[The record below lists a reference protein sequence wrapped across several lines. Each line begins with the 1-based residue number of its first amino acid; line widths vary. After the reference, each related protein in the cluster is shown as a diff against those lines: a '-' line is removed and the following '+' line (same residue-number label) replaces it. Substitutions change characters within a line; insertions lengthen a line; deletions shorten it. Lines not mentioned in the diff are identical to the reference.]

1 MTFRAEATV
10 QETGAASLTR
20 QLGKAI
26 LTGQYPPGAVLPG
39 ELELAL
45 HFSASRNLV
54 REALKS
60 LAAKGLVEARKKA
73 GTRVRPRS
81 DWQMLDREL
90 LGWRLE
96 SGPEFG
102 FAMDLLALREA
113 VEPAAMNLA
122 SGLRSAAAAAA
133 AIHQDKAGIAEIRQA
148 FAEMVAAGAD
158 RQRFA
163 APDLSFHKAI
173 LAASGNEF
181 MTAFGG
187 MIEAALSAFI
197 RISLRHREAPG
208 PSIPLHEAV
217 LTAIEAGDAE
227 GARRAMLAL
236 LSRTR
241 DNIEKDAS
249 R

>member
-1 MTFRAEATV
+1 MSFRAEAV
-10 QETGAASLTR
+10 VHETGAAAIAR
-20 QLGKAI
+20 HLGKEI
-26 LTGQYPPGAVLPG
+26 LSGRYPPGAILPG

-45 HFSASRNLV
+45 QFAASRNLV

-73 GTRVRPRS
+73 GTRVRPRAE
-81 DWQMLDREL
+81 WQMLDRDL
-90 LGWRLE
+90 LSWRLE

-102 FAMDLLALREA
+102 FAVDLLALREA
-113 VEPAAMNLA
+113 VEPAA
-122 SGLRSAAAAAA
+122 AAAAAT
-133 AIHQDKAGIAEIRQA
+133 HQNKNGIAEIRAA
-148 FAEMVAAGAD
+148 FDDMVAAAPD

-163 APDLSFHKAI
+163 APDLRFHKAI

-181 MTAFGG
+181 MMAFGG
-187 MIEAALSAFI
+187 MIEAALAAFI

-217 LTAIEAGDAE
+217 LIAIEAGDATR
-227 GARRAMLAL
+227 ARKAMLAL

-241 DNIEKDAS
+241 DNIDKDAV

>member
-1 MTFRAEATV
+1 MTFRAEATI
-10 QETGAASLTR
+10 QETGAAALAR

-26 LTGQYPPGAVLPG
+26 LAGQYPPGAILPG

-45 HFSASRNLV
+45 QFSASRNLV

-73 GTRVRPRS
+73 GTRVRARS
-81 DWQMLDREL
+81 EWQMLDREL
-90 LGWRLE
+90 LSWRLE

-113 VEPAAMNLA
+113 VEPAA
-122 SGLRSAAAAAA
+122 AAAAAVR
-133 AIHQDKAGIAEIRQA
+133 QDEAGIAEIRRA
-148 FAEMVAAGAD
+148 FAQMVAAGAD

-187 MIEAALSAFI
+187 MIEAALAAFI

-227 GARRAMLAL
+227 AARRAMLAL

>member
-1 MTFRAEATV
+1 LTFRAEATV
-10 QETGAASLTR
+10 QETGAASLAR

-113 VEPAAMNLA
+113 VEP
-122 SGLRSAAAAAA
+122 AAAAAA

>member
-1 MTFRAEATV
+1 LTFRAEATV

-45 HFSASRNLV
+45 QFSASRNLV

-113 VEPAAMNLA
+113 VEPAA
-122 SGLRSAAAAAA
+122 AAAAATR
-133 AIHQDKAGIAEIRQA
+133 QDKAGIAEIRQA
-148 FAEMVAAGAD
+148 FAAMVAAGAD

-217 LTAIEAGDAE
+217 LTAIEAGDAD

>member
-1 MTFRAEATV
+1 LTFRAEATI
-10 QETGAASLTR
+10 QETGAAALAR

-26 LTGQYPPGAVLPG
+26 LAGQYPPGAILPG

-45 HFSASRNLV
+45 QFSASRNLV

-73 GTRVRPRS
+73 GTRVRARS
-81 DWQMLDREL
+81 EWQMLDREL
-90 LGWRLE
+90 LSWRLE

-113 VEPAAMNLA
+113 VEPAA
-122 SGLRSAAAAAA
+122 AAAAAVR
-133 AIHQDKAGIAEIRQA
+133 QDEAGIAEIRRA
-148 FAEMVAAGAD
+148 FAQMVAAGAD

-187 MIEAALSAFI
+187 MIEAALAAFI

-227 GARRAMLAL
+227 AARRAMLAL